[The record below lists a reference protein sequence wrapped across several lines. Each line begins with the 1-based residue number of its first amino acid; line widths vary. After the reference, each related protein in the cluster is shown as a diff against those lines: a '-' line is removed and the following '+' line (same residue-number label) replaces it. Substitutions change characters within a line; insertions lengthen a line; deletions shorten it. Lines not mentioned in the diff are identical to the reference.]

1 MQGHIHKRVRTCRNG
16 RKSTLW
22 YVVVDLP
29 RGAERERRQK
39 WHGGFQT
46 KKAAEAVRAR
56 LIHELTTGFY
66 VEPSR
71 MLLSEWLVDHWLPV
85 HKTRVKKTT
94 YRAYRSAIIHHV
106 NPSLGGVAIGK
117 LTAQMLNGLYQELL
131 ADGRCDGEGG
141 LAPATVANIHVVL
154 RQALADAED
163 AGLIPRNP
171 ADKAKPPRP
180 KSQGGE
186 LRYWTPGELCEFLG
200 LVEGHR
206 LEAAFHLLAMTGARR
221 GEVAGLRWVDVDF
234 DGARITIRQAL
245 LNGDGEVYVSSPKSY
260 RGRTVDL
267 DKATVDKL
275 REHRDRQ
282 LLEKAARRRW
292 EDSGFVFT
300 REDGSALNPARLT
313 RAFRWIVDR
322 SELPRIRLHDLR
334 HTHASIAVK
343 AGVPIGVVSERLGH
357 ASPEFTLHRYSHVMP
372 GMQREATDTIARAV
386 RLDGVERAAP

>member
-1 MQGHIHKRVRTCRNG
+1 MQGHIHKRVRTCKNG

-29 RGAERERRQK
+29 RGAEGERRQK

-56 LIHELTTGFY
+56 LVHELTTGFY

-71 MLLSEWLVDHWLPV
+71 MLLSEWLVAHWLPV
-85 HKTRVKKTT
+85 HKTRVKRTT
-94 YRAYRSAIIHHV
+94 YRAYRSAIVHHV
-106 NPSLGGVAIGK
+106 NPRLGGVAIGK
-117 LTAQMLNGLYQELL
+117 LTAQMLNGLYQRLL

-154 RQALADAED
+154 RKALADAED

-171 ADKAKPPRP
+171 ALKAKPPRP

-186 LRYWTPGELCEFLG
+186 LRYWTPGELREFLD

-206 LEAAFHLLAMTGARR
+206 LEAAFHLLSMTGARR
-221 GEVAGLRWVDVDF
+221 GEVAGLRWVDVDL

-267 DKATVDKL
+267 DQATVDKL

-282 LLEKAARRRW
+282 LLEKVATRRW

-300 REDGSALNPARLT
+300 REDGSALNPATLT

-322 SELPRIRLHDLR
+322 SDLPRIRLHDLR

-372 GMQREATDTIARAV
+372 GMQREAADTIATAV
-386 RLDGVERAAP
+386 RFDGG

>member
-1 MQGHIHKRVRTCRNG
+1 MQGHIHKRVRTCKNG

-29 RGAERERRQK
+29 RGAEGERRQK

-56 LIHELTTGFY
+56 LVHELTTGFY

-71 MLLSEWLVDHWLPV
+71 MLLSEWLVDHWLPM

-94 YRAYRSAIIHHV
+94 HRAYRSAIVHHV
-106 NPSLGGVAIGK
+106 NPKLGGVAIGK
-117 LTAQMLNGLYQELL
+117 LTAQMLNGLYQRLL
-131 ADGRCDGEGG
+131 ADGRCDGDGG

-154 RQALADAED
+154 QKALADAED

-171 ADKAKPPRP
+171 ALKAKPPRP

-186 LRYWTPGELCEFLG
+186 LRYWTPSELREFLD

-221 GEVAGLRWVDVDF
+221 GEVAGLRWVDVDL

-267 DKATVDKL
+267 DQATVDKL

-282 LLEKAARRRW
+282 QLEKAAKRRW

-300 REDGSALNPARLT
+300 RDDGSALNPATLT

-322 SELPRIRLHDLR
+322 SDLPRIRLHDLR

-372 GMQREATDTIARAV
+372 GMQREAADTIARAV
-386 RLDGVERAAP
+386 RFDAA

>member
-1 MQGHIHKRVRTCRNG
+1 MQGHIHKRERICKNG

-29 RGAERERRQK
+29 RGAEGERRQK

-56 LIHELTTGFY
+56 LVHELTTGFY

-71 MLLSEWLVDHWLPV
+71 MLLSEWLLDHWLPV
-85 HKTRVKKTT
+85 HKTQVKKATH
-94 YRAYRSAIIHHV
+94 RAYLSAIEHHI
-106 NPSLGGVAIGK
+106 NPRLGGVAIGK
-117 LTAQMLNGLYQELL
+117 LTAQMLNGLYQQLL
-131 ADGRCDGEGG
+131 ANGLVNGEGG
-141 LAPATVANIHVVL
+141 LSPATVSNIHVVL
-154 RQALADAED
+154 RKALADAED

-171 ADKAKPPRP
+171 AIKAKPPRP

-186 LRYWTPGELCEFLG
+186 LRYWTPGELREFLEI
-200 LVEGHR
+200 VEGHR

-221 GEVAGLRWVDVDF
+221 GEIAGLRWIDVDL
-234 DGARITIRQAL
+234 DRARITIRQAL
-245 LNGDGEVYVSSPKSY
+245 LSGDGEVYVSSPKSY

-267 DKATVDKL
+267 DRATVDKL
-275 REHRDRQ
+275 REHRGRQ
-282 LLEKAARRRW
+282 LMEKDAIRPW
-292 EDSGFVFT
+292 EDSGYVFT
-300 REDGSALNPARLT
+300 RKDGSLLDPRALT
-313 RAFRWIVDR
+313 HTFRWIVDN

-372 GMQREATDTIARAV
+372 GMQREAADTIARAV
-386 RLDGVERAAP
+386 RFDAA

>member
-1 MQGHIHKRVRTCRNG
+1 MQGHIHKRVRTCKNG

-29 RGAERERRQK
+29 QGASGERRQK

-56 LIHELTTGFY
+56 LVHELTTGFY

-71 MLLSEWLVDHWLPV
+71 MLLSEWLADHWLPV

-94 YRAYRSAIIHHV
+94 YRAYRSAVVHHI
-106 NPSLGGVAIGK
+106 NPRIGGVAIGK
-117 LTAQMLNGLYQELL
+117 LKPQMLNNLYQQLL

-141 LAPATVANIHVVL
+141 LAPATVSGVHVVL
-154 RQALADAED
+154 RKALADAED

-171 ADKAKPPRP
+171 AIGAKPPRP

-186 LRYWTPGELCEFLG
+186 LRYWTPAELREFLD

-221 GEVAGLRWVDVDF
+221 GEVAGLRWVDVDL
-234 DGARITIRQAL
+234 DAARITIRQRL
-245 LNGDGEVYVSSPKSY
+245 LAGDGEVYLSSPKSG
-260 RGRTVDL
+260 RGGTVDL
-267 DKATVDKL
+267 DQATVDQL
-275 REHRDRQ
+275 RQHRERQ
-282 LLEKAARRRW
+282 RHEAAETWRW
-292 EDSGFVFT
+292 EDSGYVFT
-300 REDGSALNPARLT
+300 RKDGSALNPSTLT
-313 RAFRWIVDR
+313 RAFRWIVDH

-343 AGVPIGVVSERLGH
+343 AGVPVGVVSERLGH
-357 ASPEFTLHRYSHVMP
+357 ASPEFTLQRYSHVMP
-372 GMQREATDTIARAV
+372 GMQREAAHAVARAV
-386 RLDGVERAAP
+386 RFG

>member
-1 MQGHIHKRVRTCRNG
+1 MQGHIHKRVRTCKNG

-22 YVVVDLP
+22 YVVVDMP
-29 RGAERERRQK
+29 RGAEGERRQK

-46 KKAAEAVRAR
+46 KKAAEGVRAR
-56 LIHELTTGFY
+56 LVHELTTGFY

-94 YRAYRSAIIHHV
+94 YRAYRSAIVHHV
-106 NPSLGGVAIGK
+106 NPRLGGVAIGK
-117 LTAQMLNGLYQELL
+117 LTAQMLNGLYQQLL
-131 ADGRCDGEGG
+131 AAGRCDGEGG

-154 RQALADAED
+154 RKALADAED
-163 AGLIPRNP
+163 TGLIPRNP

-186 LRYWTPGELCEFLG
+186 LRYWTPGELREFLE

-206 LEAAFHLLAMTGARR
+206 LEAAFHLLATTGARR
-221 GEVAGLRWVDVDF
+221 GEVAGLRWVDVDL

-245 LNGDGEVYVSSPKSY
+245 LNGDGEVYVSSPKSG

-267 DKATVDKL
+267 DQTTVDKL

-282 LLEKAARRRW
+282 QLEKVATRRW
-292 EDSGFVFT
+292 EDSGYVFT
-300 REDGSALNPARLT
+300 REDGSLLNPATLT

-322 SELPRIRLHDLR
+322 SALPRVRLHDLR

-372 GMQREATDTIARAV
+372 GMQREAANTIARAIQ
-386 RLDGVERAAP
+386 

>member
-1 MQGHIHKRVRTCRNG
+1 MQGHIHKRVRTCNNG

-22 YVVVDLP
+22 YVVVDMP
-29 RGAERERRQK
+29 CDPEGERRQK

-56 LIHELTTGFY
+56 LVHELTTGFY
-66 VEPSR
+66 VEPSQ
-71 MLLSEWLVDHWLPV
+71 MLLSEWLLDHWLPV
-85 HKTRVKKTT
+85 HETRVKKTT
-94 YRAYRSAIIHHV
+94 YRAYRSAIVHHV
-106 NPSLGGVAIGK
+106 NPRLGGVAIGK
-117 LTAQMLNGLYQELL
+117 LTAQMLNGLYQQLL

-141 LAPATVANIHVVL
+141 LAPATVSNIHVVL
-154 RQALADAED
+154 RKALADAED

-186 LRYWTPGELCEFLG
+186 LRYWTPGELREFLE
-200 LVEGHR
+200 LLDGHR

-221 GEVAGLRWVDVDF
+221 GEVAGLRWVDVDL
-234 DGARITIRQAL
+234 DGARITIRQTL

-267 DKATVDKL
+267 DQATVDKL

-282 LLEKAARRRW
+282 QLEKAARRRW

-300 REDGSALNPARLT
+300 REDGSAVNPATLT

-372 GMQREATDTIARAV
+372 GMQREAADAIARAV
-386 RLDGVERAAP
+386 RFDAA